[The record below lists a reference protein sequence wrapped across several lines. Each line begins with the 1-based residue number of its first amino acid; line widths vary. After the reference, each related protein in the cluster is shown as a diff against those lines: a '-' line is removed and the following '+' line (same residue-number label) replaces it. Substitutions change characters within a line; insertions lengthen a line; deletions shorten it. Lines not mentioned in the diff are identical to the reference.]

1 MVPKN
6 LTQWYQLN
14 ERANEI
20 DEEVYENRKEWAID
34 GTRKK
39 GRITTDIVFP
49 LKRLYEEKRKAI
61 LREIKALEEDSL
73 ALRCDTLQAF
83 WP

>member
-1 MVPKN
+1 ME
-6 LTQWYQLN
+6 Q
-14 ERANEI
+14 E
-20 DEEVYENRKEWAID
+20 
-34 GTRKK
+34 KK

>member
-20 DEEVYENRKEWAID
+20 DEEVYENRKE
-34 GTRKK
+34 
-39 GRITTDIVFP
+39 
-49 LKRLYEEKRKAI
+49 
-61 LREIKALEEDSL
+61 
-73 ALRCDTLQAF
+73 
-83 WP
+83 